1 MRILAGLGG
10 HAWPASIEGSRRDT
24 NFIAVSAVNVPP
36 PGTQH
41 FIVVNYAFSKVGGFL
56 GCTTY
61 SFHRTVDLGL
71 RSGRVCVS
79 TRDLSYSIF
88 ACLFIR
94 VQYDNIDPTILF
106 AVTSSMSWPKW
117 SRTKLAFVSRSVG
130 FGACLELDAG
140 IPFRRLLSSLT
151 RPEARQ

>member
-1 MRILAGLGG
+1 MQILTGLGG
-10 HAWPASIEGSRRDT
+10 HAWPASIESSRWDS
-24 NFIAVSAVNVPP
+24 NFIAISAVNVSP
-36 PGTQH
+36 PGTQN
-41 FIVVNYAFSKVGGFL
+41 FIIVNYAVSKVGGFL

-61 SFHRTVDLGL
+61 SFQRAVDLGL
-71 RSGRVCVS
+71 CSGRVCVS
-79 TRDLSYSIF
+79 TRYLSYSIF

-106 AVTSSMSWPKW
+106 AETSGMSWPKW

-140 IPFRRLLSSLT
+140 IPFRRSLSSLT